1 MWPLAHTAF
10 RMFPSS
16 AHSHLC
22 RSHPNLRH
30 PQTCSSFLFAHLDIS
45 LPGGRPGVGGSGR
58 GLCSL
63 GKQPSLS
70 ESSPS
75 SPRWLCHAH
84 PRACE
89 AWSGRGG
96 EQGPPQARGPPPPP
110 PATPG
115 STFLALPE
123 PAWAGPVTLCP
134 GCPGLSP
141 VQGTGPWG
149 PPFQV
154 HVHPYS
160 SGHPRSVCAPFW
172 SFPMVELKPA
182 GRRLGP
188 WLHQAAG
195 EVEASLV
202 NNSEKQLEAARSPC
216 AYVNSGA
223 SSKGH
228 SLQAVL
234 YWACQG

>member
-96 EQGPPQARGPPPPP
+96 EQGPPQARGPPPPAPRHAWKHIPGAPRARLGRPCDPLPRVPWPFPNAGDGPLGTSLPGPRASLQLRPPPFSLCSLLVIPHHGAETSRP
-110 PATPG
+110 PARP
-115 STFLALPE
+115 LA
-123 PAWAGPVTLCP
+123 
-134 GCPGLSP
+134 
-141 VQGTGPWG
+141 
-149 PPFQV
+149 PP
-154 HVHPYS
+154 
-160 SGHPRSVCAPFW
+160 
-172 SFPMVELKPA
+172 
-182 GRRLGP
+182 GRR
-188 WLHQAAG
+188 
-195 EVEASLV
+195 
-202 NNSEKQLEAARSPC
+202 
-216 AYVNSGA
+216 
-223 SSKGH
+223 
-228 SLQAVL
+228 
-234 YWACQG
+234 

>member
-96 EQGPPQARGPPPPP
+96 EQGPPQARGPPPPAPCHAWKHMPGAPRARLGRPCDPLPGVPWPFPSAGDGPLGTSLPGPRASLQLRPPPFSLCSLLVIPHGGAETSRP
-110 PATPG
+110 PARPLAPPG
-115 STFLALPE
+115 R
-123 PAWAGPVTLCP
+123 G
-134 GCPGLSP
+134 
-141 VQGTGPWG
+141 
-149 PPFQV
+149 
-154 HVHPYS
+154 
-160 SGHPRSVCAPFW
+160 
-172 SFPMVELKPA
+172 
-182 GRRLGP
+182 
-188 WLHQAAG
+188 
-195 EVEASLV
+195 
-202 NNSEKQLEAARSPC
+202 
-216 AYVNSGA
+216 
-223 SSKGH
+223 
-228 SLQAVL
+228 
-234 YWACQG
+234 

>member
-1 MWPLAHTAF
+1 MILLHEVQEQVKLTDSD
-10 RMFPSS
+10 RSQKSS
-16 AHSHLC
+16 
-22 RSHPNLRH
+22 NLVGDGVMVGA
-30 PQTCSSFLFAHLDIS
+30 L
-45 LPGGRPGVGGSGR
+45 GR
-58 GLCSL
+58 
-63 GKQPSLS
+63 
-70 ESSPS
+70 
-75 SPRWLCHAH
+75 
-84 PRACE
+84 
-89 AWSGRGG
+89 
-96 EQGPPQARGPPPPP
+96 PPP

-123 PAWAGPVTLCP
+123 PAWASPVTPCP

-141 VQGTGPWG
+141 MQGTGPWG

-160 SGHPRSVCAPFW
+160 SSHPRSVCAPFW
-172 SFPMVELKPA
+172 SFLIMELKPA

-188 WLHQAAG
+188 WLHQAEG